1 MTKVEL
7 RNGESFESLLKRFN
21 KQVHSDR
28 VLWETRRRRFFE
40 KPSVVRKRKR
50 AAKLRKSR
58 QQTLKDQQ
66 RSF

>member
-1 MTKVEL
+1 MSNVEL
-7 RNGESFESLLKRFN
+7 RSGESFESLLKRFN

-28 VLWETRRRRFFE
+28 ILWEVRRRRFFE

-66 RSF
+66 GSF

>member
-7 RNGESFESLLKRFN
+7 RNGESFESLVKRFN
-21 KQVHSDR
+21 KQVPSDR
-28 VLWETRRRRFFE
+28 VLGEARRRRFFE
-40 KPSVVRKRKR
+40 NPSVVRKRKR

-66 RSF
+66 GSF